1 MILKNKSTIL
11 STWGRDI
18 SEMSIN
24 VTDPNF
30 VPPGFHEN
38 CRDENGRITVT
49 KKNGYLYLDND
60 HLAKMYM
67 EGKWGCEGGV
77 TYSTYMAN
85 CPDGRAPTIEAV
97 HSLSL
102 QEDINFKGRI
112 VCEGGKVFDADTPIA
127 MDKIAMEGDVA
138 KLNEVYKTFHEAM
151 EFEYGHNGIPPT
163 SSYTISER
171 ESNESGIP
179 SGKYKLKER
188 VFKVGEDGIPMY
200 SICDNPECCLMNNF
214 MLVGC
219 ATGMVPRDVNDITMK
234 YFKER
239 KMYKKEDMINGN
251 FDICHR
257 CIRPK

>member
-11 STWGRDI
+11 STRRRDI

-30 VPPGFHEN
+30 VPEGFHEN
-38 CRDENGRITVT
+38 CREENGRITVT
-49 KKNGYLYLDND
+49 KKNRHLYLDND

-67 EGKWGCEGGV
+67 DGKWGCEEGV
-77 TYSTYMAN
+77 TYSTDTAN
-85 CPDGRAPTIEAV
+85 CPNGRAPTIDAV

-102 QEDINFKGRI
+102 QEEINFKGRI
-112 VCEGGKVFDADTPIA
+112 VCEGGKVFDADTQIA
-127 MDKIAMEGDVA
+127 MEKIAMGVDVA
-138 KLNEVYKTFHEAM
+138 KLNEVYKTFQEAM
-151 EFEYGHNGIPPT
+151 EFEYRHNEIPPA
-163 SSYTISER
+163 SYTISER

-179 SGKYKLKER
+179 SGKYKLTER
-188 VFKVGEDGIPMY
+188 VFSVEEDGITMY
-200 SICDNPECCLMNNF
+200 TMCDNPECCLMNNF

-219 ATGMVPRDVNDITMK
+219 ATGMVPRDVNDLTMK